1 MKVIAFLADE
11 PEKIS
16 DSRKDV
22 IRFGKVNQIVVIIKI
37 WGQARSIC
45 LVAGN
50 VAPSLVLYEKLLMES
65 VPLCKCPLICLSF
78 I

>member
-16 DSRKDV
+16 DSRKRCYP
-22 IRFGKVNQIVVIIKI
+22 IRESESDSSNYKNMGTSK
-37 WGQARSIC
+37 IC

>member
-1 MKVIAFLADE
+1 MNQRKYLI
-11 PEKIS
+11 PE
-16 DSRKDV
+16 KDV
-22 IRFGKVNQIVVIIKI
+22 IRFGKVNQIVVIIKY
-37 WGQARSIC
+37 GDKQESIC

>member
-1 MKVIAFLADE
+1 MNQRKYLI
-11 PEKIS
+11 PE
-16 DSRKDV
+16 KDV
-22 IRFGKVNQIVVIIKI
+22 IRFGKVNQIVVINKND
-37 WGQARSIC
+37 GDKQESIC

>member
-16 DSRKDV
+16 DSRKDI
-22 IRFGKVNQIVVIIKI
+22 IRFGKVNQIVVIIKY
-37 WGQARSIC
+37 GDKQESIC

-65 VPLCKCPLICLSF
+65 LPLCKCPLICLSF